1 MNEMTEQAES
11 SHTPDP
17 LSVNNEEEKIFA
29 PQNELPFP
37 EQEIDLNHLF
47 PNEETDLNDLFP
59 DEETRQLLKKVQ
71 RNKKDLHTMTDRF
84 TEEDWSGAEPSGEHD
99 KEPEPKKDE
108 HPEVS
113 RLAEPQETT
122 APSSTED

>member
-1 MNEMTEQAES
+1 MNEMTEQTES

-17 LSVNNEEEKIFA
+17 LSVDNEEEKIFA

-59 DEETRQLLKKVQ
+59 DEETRQLLKKLQ
-71 RNKKDLHTMTDRF
+71 RNKKDLHAMTDRF
-84 TEEDWSGAEPSGEHD
+84 TEEDWSGAEPSDD
-99 KEPEPKKDE
+99 KEPEPKDE
-108 HPEVS
+108 HPAVS
-113 RLAEPQETT
+113 KLAEPPETT
-122 APSSTED
+122 APSSTEG